1 MHISPYILCP
11 FLTHETDHLCFPTI
25 QVIYSSFIRECFAT
39 CEEIEFAKKFKAA
52 INRTFTEKGGVLW
65 QGITD
70 RQLTAYVMQIV
81 KEFSTSPEKKTLWGS
96 LVIGRQPNMRKVDTD
111 GEFVEENDRGDYEE
125 KNDFDSAVYI
135 LNENVQVCLL
145 FSLYIRAPFS
155 SHHSR
160 FLPISEMK

>member
-1 MHISPYILCP
+1 MFVAPTASQCSYIIHAYFSLYFVCL
-11 FLTHETDHLCFPTI
+11 LTHETDHLCFPTI

-70 RQLTAYVMQIV
+70 RPLTAYVMQIV
-81 KEFSTSPEKKTLWGS
+81 KEFSTSPKKKMLWGS

-111 GEFVEENDRGDYEE
+111 GEFVEENDRGTT
-125 KNDFDSAVYI
+125 KKKMI
-135 LNENVQVCLL
+135 LIQPYT
-145 FSLYIRAPFS
+145 F
-155 SHHSR
+155 
-160 FLPISEMK
+160 